1 MAGTIRV
8 LSFGIYIHAKYVA
21 LLLLFTLHVHVA
33 TKNTGT
39 TDHVNLSLTSVGEVL
54 SVNEDTSLTCS
65 PFVEGG

>member
-21 LLLLFTLHVHVA
+21 LLLLFTLHVA